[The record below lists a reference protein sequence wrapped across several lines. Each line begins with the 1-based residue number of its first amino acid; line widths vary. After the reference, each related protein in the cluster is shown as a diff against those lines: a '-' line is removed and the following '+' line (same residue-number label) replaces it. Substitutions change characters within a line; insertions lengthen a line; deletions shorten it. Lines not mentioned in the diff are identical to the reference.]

1 MCHVLRTSRSC
12 LGSRRSRCLG
22 TWCPVPPRNRSDLSV
37 RRRSTFACARKAR
50 RALPLCSGDQHS
62 PTTREPS
69 PPRWPIVRY
78 LCLILLTCHRLRLG
92 SSQRAERR
100 RAVEFRSVATVV
112 TSRMHKVD
120 AGFDRSL
127 ADEACA
133 AVLDGKPSR
142 TVRRRGDLQS
152 LTAGIVGA
160 SFCSE
165 ARTSRY
171 RASAERHP
179 CSAVARDALARF
191 RDSCGLWGR
200 PDSM

>member
-142 TVRRRGDLQS
+142 TVRRRGDLPS
-152 LTAGIVGA
+152 LNCRDRRSV
-160 SFCSE
+160 FLL
-165 ARTSRY
+165 R
-171 RASAERHP
+171 SANPEMSWQR
-179 CSAVARDALARF
+179 R
-191 RDSCGLWGR
+191 R
-200 PDSM
+200 PPVRQPPATRWQDFATLGDV

>member
-100 RAVEFRSVATVV
+100 RAVEFRSIATVV
-112 TSRMHKVD
+112 TSWKHKVD
-120 AGFDRSL
+120 AGIDRRP
-127 ADEACA
+127 AARWCA
-133 AVLDGKPSR
+133 AALDGKPSQ
-142 TVRRRGDLQS
+142 TVRRRGRLLS
-152 LTAGIVGA
+152 LTAGIVGV
-160 SFCSE
+160 SFCFE
-165 ARTSRY
+165 ARTPRC
-171 RASAERHP
+171 RGSAEGSY
-179 CSAVARDALARF
+179 SATARDALARF